1 MSTENGGTLPPGDWY
16 VEEETFGYIQG
27 VLLRGRLQRHRSPF
41 QNMEVIDS
49 QLFGRCLVLDGALQT
64 SEWDEF
70 MYHEMLVH
78 VPLVTHPDARRVLV
92 IGGGDGGTLR
102 RVLDHP
108 QTKPVQVEIDAS
120 VIENSQRFLPSISN
134 GAFQNP
140 RAEVLIADGLQYVR
154 EHRGEFD
161 VVLVDSTD
169 PVGPSIPLFEEPFY
183 RDVYE
188 TLTEDGLLAV
198 QSSSPLYMAS
208 DLQAQVRNLRAVF
221 PIVRTYLGLVPAYPG
236 GLWSY
241 TIASKRYDP
250 MRVGKADIA
259 ARLSKGAIAPRYY
272 SPDIHHAAFV
282 LPPFIAE
289 ILS

>member
-1 MSTENGGTLPPGDWY
+1 MPPGDWY

-27 VLLRGRLQRHRSPF
+27 VLLRERLQRHRSPF

-108 QTKPVQVEIDAS
+108 QTEPIQVEIDAS
-120 VIENSQRFLPSISN
+120 VIENSQKFLPSISN

-154 EHRGEFD
+154 EHPGEFD

-169 PVGPSIPLFEEPFY
+169 PVGPAIPLFEEPFY
-183 RDVYE
+183 RDVYK
-188 TLTEDGLLAV
+188 TLAEDGLLAA
-198 QSSSPLYMAS
+198 QSSSPLYMVS

-250 MRVGKADIA
+250 VRVGKADIA
-259 ARLSKGAIAPRYY
+259 ARLSREAITPRYY